1 MTQTDEITQA
11 IAAHGVWRAR
21 LQAAIQAGRT
31 VDGRPVKALHAQLHR
46 EASVVLAFALEGREE
61 ETPRSMDMGGSFFRA
76 SANLAAQRM
85 SWKAKLSKG

>member
-21 LQAAIQAGRT
+21 LQAAIQAGRY
-31 VDGRPVKALHAQLHR
+31 VDGRPVKAFHAQFHWD
-46 EASVVLAFALEGREE
+46 ASVVLALALEGRKEQIL
-61 ETPRSMDMGGSFFRA
+61 RSTDMGGSFSRA